1 MISTAETHPFSHT
14 STMSYSNSYH
24 AANSQRT
31 FRTTVVFLIKLWQIL
46 LTSSDSQPHGYE
58 DTNNRDHDHDTTMKQ
73 MPLRVASENP
83 HLKIRRSLSLHWQLE
98 ENIWIRCAKVCF
110 DCYMHNVCA
119 YIYTGTG
126 TWYETLKFIGQFHFS
141 PHLRPLGY
149 CIHIRDAPPP
159 CDRSD
164 FPNVRHFHFRFS
176 LMLQAWYVVHLLF
189 ILNDISFQIIS

>member
-1 MISTAETHPFSHT
+1 MISMETHPFSHT

-31 FRTTVVFLIKLWQIL
+31 FWTTVGFLIKLWHIL
-46 LTSSDSQPHGYE
+46 LTSSDSQPHGYD
-58 DTNNRDHDHDTTMKQ
+58 DTNNREIL
-73 MPLRVASENP
+73 LRSRCHSES

-126 TWYETLKFIGQFHFS
+126 TWYETLKFIGQFHCS
-141 PHLRPLGY
+141 SHLRPLGY
-149 CIHIRDAPPP
+149 WIHIRDAPPP

-164 FPNVRHFHFRFS
+164 FLNVRHFHFRFS
-176 LMLQAWYVVHLLF
+176 LLLQAWYVVHLLF
-189 ILNDISFQIIS
+189 ILNDISSQIIS